1 MRGLKD
7 KRVLITGGASGIG
20 AATAARFL
28 EEGSRV
34 CVLDRDAAACKHIKH
49 ELAALGEAG
58 ISEAGVFSAIIADV
72 TDLMQVEAAFAE
84 AIRLMDGVDVLIN
97 NAGISIRHKFLD
109 ITPEEWDR
117 VIAVNLTGMFY
128 VAQTAAR
135 HMWERFSGE
144 ASSAN
149 AGSTKASS
157 AQASSTQASSTQASS
172 AKPSS
177 GVILQTASTNGV
189 MGYPY
194 YADYNATKAGVIELT
209 RSMALELAPRV
220 RVCAVAPGYVL
231 TPMQRAEYSDAM
243 LEEVNRK
250 IPLGRHATPEEIA
263 GLFAYLASDDAAFAT
278 GQVFT
283 MDGGETAGGL
293 ASR

>member
-28 EEGSRV
+28 EEGARV
-34 CVLDRDAAACKHIKH
+34 CVLDRDAKGCEHIRR
-49 ELAALGEAG
+49 ELPGLGE
-58 ISEAGVFSAIIADV
+58 AIIADV

-84 AIRLMDGVDVLIN
+84 AIRLMDGIDVLIN

-109 ITPEEWDR
+109 ITPEEWEK
-117 VIAVNLTGMFY
+117 VISVNLTGVFY

-135 HMWERFSGE
+135 HMWERG
-144 ASSAN
+144 
-149 AGSTKASS
+149 
-157 AQASSTQASSTQASS
+157 
-172 AKPSS
+172 S
-177 GVILQTASTNGV
+177 GVILQTASTNGLV
-189 MGYPY
+189 GQPF
-194 YADYNATKAGVIELT
+194 YADYNATKAGVIALT
-209 RSMALELAPRV
+209 RTMAVELAPKV

-243 LEEVNRK
+243 LEEVNQK
-250 IPLGRHATPEEIA
+250 IPLRRHADPAEIA
-263 GLFAYLASDDAAFAT
+263 ALFAYLASDDAAYVT
-278 GQVFT
+278 GQVIT
-283 MDGGETAGGL
+283 IDGGETAGGL

>member
-1 MRGLKD
+1 MRGLTD
-7 KRVLITGGASGIG
+7 KRILITGGASGIG

-34 CVLDRDAAACKHIKH
+34 CVLDCDAKACGDIRRQLPG
-49 ELAALGEAG
+49 LAET
-58 ISEAGVFSAIIADV
+58 IIADV
-72 TDLMQVEAAFAE
+72 TDLMQIEAAFAE
-84 AIRLMDGVDVLIN
+84 AIRHMDAVDVLIN
-97 NAGISIRHKFLD
+97 NAGISIRHNFLD
-109 ITPEEWDR
+109 ITPEEWDK
-117 VIAVNLTGMFY
+117 VMAVNLTGVFY

-135 HMWERFSGE
+135 HMWQRG
-144 ASSAN
+144 
-149 AGSTKASS
+149 
-157 AQASSTQASSTQASS
+157 
-172 AKPSS
+172 S

-209 RSMALELAPRV
+209 KSMALELAPKI

-243 LEEVNRK
+243 LDQVNQK
-250 IPLGRHATPEEIA
+250 IPLRRHARPDEIA
-263 GLFAYLASDDAAFAT
+263 GLFAYLASDDAAYVT
-278 GQVFT
+278 GHVYT

-293 ASR
+293 ASS